1 MSVLNLLKDKNV
13 ALPKMLCNETNI
25 VINLKQL
32 YGYYLNS
39 ANNEYERIKKLTA
52 FGHRQNISDNSKKEI
67 TIISELF
74 KNISE
79 IAVGSQK
86 YDIKNIEKEINQKY
100 NNETNTENN
109 A

>member
-1 MSVLNLLKDKNV
+1 
-13 ALPKMLCNETNI
+13 MLCNETSV

-39 ANNEYERIKKLTA
+39 ATKEFERIRKLIA
-52 FGHRQNISDNSKKEI
+52 FGHRQNISDNSKKQI

-79 IAVGSQK
+79 IAVGSPK
-86 YDIKNIEKEINQKY
+86 YNIANIEKEINEKY
-100 NNETNTENN
+100 TDKGNENDANKV
-109 A
+109 